1 LYSGLGYIVGS
12 EAAKALGSWH
22 WGLRMTPIAGAVAVL
37 LIVLVVQDPPR
48 GESEGSHLSTTSWW
62 DDAACTAVAF
72 VAGALAWWGP
82 KFIMLGLAAQ
92 DKAEEDKISQDE

>member
-1 LYSGLGYIVGS
+1 MSATLEFDKIDSVFFFTNNIYLYSGLGYIVGS

-62 DDAACTAVAF
+62 DDIKS
-72 VAGALAWWGP
+72 LA
-82 KFIMLGLAAQ
+82 K
-92 DKAEEDKISQDE
+92 K